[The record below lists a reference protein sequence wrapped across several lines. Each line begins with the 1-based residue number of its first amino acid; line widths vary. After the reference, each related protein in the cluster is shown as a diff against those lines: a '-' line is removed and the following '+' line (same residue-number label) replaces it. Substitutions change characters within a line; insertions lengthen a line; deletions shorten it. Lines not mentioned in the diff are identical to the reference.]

1 MKIKL
6 ILYVIMFLYVLSNN
20 VYADHFDINYSEIF
34 KTHKMIRMIIDAETG
49 FIVKSNQ
56 ATAEFYGYTKEELIK
71 MKITDINMLTHEQT
85 TRKWE
90 SAVQEKRNYFFSR
103 HKLASGDIKD
113 VEVHASLFEH
123 EGREHFYS
131 VIIDITHKMALD
143 KSLDKNRRLTAFLI
157 NCIFIIFLLGAAI
170 LYSSKEK
177 YKKLANHDYL
187 TGAYS
192 RRYLDELKVKGE
204 ITNNIEESNISI
216 IMIDLKDFKCINDT
230 YGHIVG
236 DQVLQNL
243 ADILKTCIRENDVVV
258 RYGGDEFL
266 LILYNTNEEHA
277 RIVMNRVE
285 NKLKTNKEFN
295 FPIEISYGIHETIS
309 GTDIFKVIKAADEEM
324 YAMKN
329 LNRD

>member
-1 MKIKL
+1 M
-6 ILYVIMFLYVLSNN
+6 V
-20 VYADHFDINYSEIF
+20 
-34 KTHKMIRMIIDAETG
+34 RMIIDAETG
-49 FIVKSNQ
+49 FIVKANQ
-56 ATAEFYGYTKEELIK
+56 AAEDFYGYTREELLK
-71 MKITDINMLTHEQT
+71 MKISDINMLTYEET
-85 TRKWE
+85 TKKWK
-90 SAVQEKRNYFFSR
+90 SALKENRTYFFSQ
-103 HKLASGDIKD
+103 HKLATGEVQD
-113 VEVHASLFEH
+113 VEVHASLFKNEQK
-123 EGREHFYS
+123 EYLYV

-143 KSLDKNRRLTAFLI
+143 KSLDKSRRLTAFLV
-157 NCIFIIFLLGAAI
+157 NFIVIKSLLVVAI

-192 RRYLDELKVKGE
+192 RLYLDELKVKGVK
-204 ITNNIEESNISI
+204 TNNIEESNISI

-243 ADILKTCIRENDVVV
+243 AGILNTCIRENDVVV

-277 RIVMNRVE
+277 QIVMNRVE